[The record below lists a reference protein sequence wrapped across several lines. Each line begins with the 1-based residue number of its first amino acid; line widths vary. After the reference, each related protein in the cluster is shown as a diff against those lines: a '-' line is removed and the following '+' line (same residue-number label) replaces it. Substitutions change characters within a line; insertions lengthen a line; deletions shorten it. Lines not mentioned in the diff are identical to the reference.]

1 MPTPEFPAVLEI
13 PEDDAVESLLGVVH
27 GLIIRHP
34 AAAQALFRALVAEG
48 RAFAATDEGAPWA
61 SRLRR
66 SELVRQGRVVWDA
79 VSLNAL
85 DDREE
90 TVLPTAI
97 LDAFTRAMASEDVH
111 GILRRVL
118 AASLLAGG
126 APDDAG

>member
-1 MPTPEFPAVLEI
+1 MSDTGTSAVLEI
-13 PEDDAVESLLGVVH
+13 PEDDAVESLLGVLH
-27 GLIIRHP
+27 GLIVRHP

-48 RAFAATDEGAPWA
+48 RAFAATEEGGRHAE
-61 SRLRR
+61 RLRR

-90 TVLPTAI
+90 TVIPTAI
-97 LDAFTRAMASEDVH
+97 LDAFARAMAAEDVH

-118 AASLLAGG
+118 SASLLAGG
-126 APDDAG
+126 APGDAR